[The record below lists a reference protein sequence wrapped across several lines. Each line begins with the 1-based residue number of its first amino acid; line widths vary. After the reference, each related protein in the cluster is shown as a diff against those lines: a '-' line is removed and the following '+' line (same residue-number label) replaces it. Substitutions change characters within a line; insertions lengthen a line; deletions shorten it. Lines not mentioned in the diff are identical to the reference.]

1 MGDLL
6 ILLSAVLFGFSP
18 ILIKVAYSY
27 GVTPLTVLALRY
39 AIATILFWGG
49 VAVLGVRLR
58 FPRHAILAL
67 VAMGLTLVPVQIFSF
82 LLALAYLPASSASV
96 LAYVYPLHVAWM
108 GWVFLRERIRWEE
121 VALLVAVVTGAMLVA
136 GQTPV
141 ISARPGLVAISVA
154 TLSNAL
160 YYIAARRMLRD
171 ILPLPA
177 QGILLAAGAAVFVSA
192 GAMTGRLSLALP
204 LPALLAIFGTA
215 VLGSLLA
222 PLLLLGGLRVLPAA
236 RAAMLGTVEPVVT
249 VLLSILWLG
258 DRVSFIRAVGMALV
272 LVGIGLAHVRRPL

>member
-108 GWVFLRERIRWEE
+108 EWVFLRERIRWEE

-222 PLLLLGGLRVLPAA
+222 PLLVLGGLRVLPAA

>member
-67 VAMGLTLVPVQIFSF
+67 LAMGLTLVPVQIFSF

-108 GWVFLRERIRWEE
+108 EWVFLRERIRWEE

-154 TLSNAL
+154 TLTNAL

>member
-108 GWVFLRERIRWEE
+108 EWVFLRERIRWEE

>member
-27 GVTPLTVLALRY
+27 GVTPLTVPGLRS
-39 AIATILFWGG
+39 AFPIILFGGG
-49 VAVLGVRLR
+49 VAFLGFRLHS
-58 FPRHAILAL
+58 PRHAILVL
-67 VAMGLTLVPVQIFSF
+67 VAMGLPLVPVQIFSF
-82 LLALAYLPASSASV
+82 LLALASPPASSASV

-121 VALLVAVVTGAMLVA
+121 VALLVAVVTGAVLVA

-154 TLSNAL
+154 TLTNAL

-177 QGILLAAGAAVFVSA
+177 QGILLAAGAAVFVYA
-192 GAMTGRLSLALP
+192 GG
-204 LPALLAIFGTA
+204 
-215 VLGSLLA
+215 
-222 PLLLLGGLRVLPAA
+222 
-236 RAAMLGTVEPVVT
+236 
-249 VLLSILWLG
+249 
-258 DRVSFIRAVGMALV
+258 
-272 LVGIGLAHVRRPL
+272 

>member
-39 AIATILFWGG
+39 AIAAVLFWGG
-49 VAVLGVRLR
+49 VAVLGVRLH

-67 VAMGLTLVPVQIFSF
+67 VAIGLTLVPLQVFSF

-108 GWVFLRERIRWEE
+108 EWVFLRERIRWEE

-258 DRVSFIRAVGMALV
+258 DRVSFVRAVGMALV